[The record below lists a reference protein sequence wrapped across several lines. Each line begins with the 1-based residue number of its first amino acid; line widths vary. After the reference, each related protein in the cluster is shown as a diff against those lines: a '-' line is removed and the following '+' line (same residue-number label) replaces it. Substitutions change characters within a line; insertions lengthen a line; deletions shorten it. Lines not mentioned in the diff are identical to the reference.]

1 MNSLRSPLQGQTE
14 LEDLGSVE
22 EPPTHP
28 DVSLDA
34 SIPEPRALPQA
45 AEETPPFTLYVQ
57 KRGLQNGKDSYHDTL
72 GHTYIRKI
80 DRRREHLRP
89 IFICYVRR
97 KKTSNHDKAVCSGRV
112 LQRNGVYVMT
122 KPHDIC
128 CPDPKAAEVRAM
140 RHKLKKKACKDPHG
154 SAMEMVEQYYLKK
167 DIENNRPLYG
177 DNFPSKVQLAA
188 QMNAKRS
195 KKRPR
200 HPTDMDFEFNHH
212 YVLKIS
218 FVLFNL

>member
-1 MNSLRSPLQGQTE
+1 
-14 LEDLGSVE
+14 
-22 EPPTHP
+22 
-28 DVSLDA
+28 
-34 SIPEPRALPQA
+34 
-45 AEETPPFTLYVQ
+45 
-57 KRGLQNGKDSYHDTL
+57 
-72 GHTYIRKI
+72 
-80 DRRREHLRP
+80 
-89 IFICYVRR
+89 
-97 KKTSNHDKAVCSGRV
+97 
-112 LQRNGVYVMT
+112 MT

-140 RHKLKKKACKDPHG
+140 RHKLKNKACKDPHG

-200 HPTDMDFEFNHH
+200 HPTDMDFEFNHQ
-212 YVLKIS
+212 YVESDPNVPEHFLQMDIRVGNVQRHLLFASKKQLKLLKKAHTLYMDSTFKIVKEPIKQLFS
-218 FVLFNL
+218 IHVFVKDGKCMKQVSVA